1 MLEWQFPY
9 TSQRM
14 PVLASN
20 IVATSQPLAAQ
31 AGLRMLLKGG
41 SAVDAALAAAMTL
54 TVVEPT
60 SNGIGSDA
68 FALIWDGKQLH
79 GLNASGRS
87 PAAWSPKRFAG
98 SSAIPNRGW
107 DSVTVPGCVSA
118 WRMLS
123 EKFGKLPFADLAEPA
138 IRYAADGYLVSP
150 TIARL
155 WAKQAPDL
163 AGQPGFRE
171 AFMPGG
177 RAPQAGELF
186 RHPSQARTLELIAES
201 RGEAFYRGE
210 LAERM
215 VAHSRDNG
223 GVLSME
229 DLASH
234 QSDWVAPIA
243 IDYRGYQVHE
253 IPPNGWG
260 IACLMALGML
270 ENFDMAS
277 LAPESPQSL
286 HLQVEAM
293 KLAFADAQQH
303 IADPAAMRVSTAA
316 LLDKSYLKERAKL
329 IDRSRAGKPAFGTP
343 RGGTVYL
350 TTADASGMMVSY
362 IQSNYQGFGS
372 GVVVPGTGISMQ
384 NRGIGFVLTEGHVN
398 QVGPRKRPFHTIIPA
413 FMTRGAEPIMG
424 FGVMGGYMQAQGH
437 LQMALRRVDHGQN
450 PQAMIDAPRWRVD
463 GTVVNVEEATPAQTI
478 KALEGFGHPVV
489 VAERFNTDFGR
500 AQIILKTEGGYV
512 GASEWRTDGQAVG
525 F

>member
-41 SAVDAALAAAMTL
+41 NAVDAALAAAMTL

-68 FALIWDGKQLH
+68 FALVWDGARLH

-98 SSAIPNRGW
+98 RSAIPNRGW
-107 DSVTVPGCVSA
+107 DSVTVPGAVSA
-118 WRMLS
+118 WRALS
-123 EKFGKLPFADLAEPA
+123 EKFGKLPFADLFEPA
-138 IRYAADGYLVSP
+138 IHYAANGYLVSP

-155 WAKQAPDL
+155 WARQAPDL
-163 AGQPGFRE
+163 ASQPGFRE
-171 AFMPGG
+171 AFMPRG
-177 RAPQAGELF
+177 RAPNAGELF
-186 RHPSQARTLELIAES
+186 RHPEQARTLGLIAES
-201 RGEAFYRGE
+201 RTDAFYRGE

-215 VAHSRDNG
+215 VAHSHENG

-234 QSDWVAPIA
+234 SADWVDPIS
-243 IDYRGYQVHE
+243 IDYRGYRVHE
-253 IPPNGWG
+253 IPPNGQG

-270 ENFDMAS
+270 ENFDMGA
-277 LAPESPQSL
+277 LAPESPESL

-293 KLAFADAQQH
+293 KLAFADMHQH
-303 IADPAAMRVSTAA
+303 IADPAAMRVQSAA
-316 LLDKSYLKERAKL
+316 LLDKGYLASRARL
-329 IDRSRAGKPAFGTP
+329 IDRSRAANPQFGIP

-350 TTADASGMMVSY
+350 TTADASGMMVSF

-372 GVVVPGTGISMQ
+372 GVVVPGTGISLQ

-398 QVGPRKRPFHTIIPA
+398 QVGPRKRPLHTIIPA
-413 FMTRGAEPIMG
+413 FMTQGDQAVMG
-424 FGVMGGYMQAQGH
+424 FGVMGGFMQAQGH

-463 GTVVNVEEATPAQTI
+463 GTLVNVEEAMPAAANA
-478 KALEGFGHPVV
+478 ALERLGHRVA
-489 VAERFNTDFGR
+489 VAERFDTDFGR
-500 AQIILKTEGGYV
+500 AQVILKTEGGYV